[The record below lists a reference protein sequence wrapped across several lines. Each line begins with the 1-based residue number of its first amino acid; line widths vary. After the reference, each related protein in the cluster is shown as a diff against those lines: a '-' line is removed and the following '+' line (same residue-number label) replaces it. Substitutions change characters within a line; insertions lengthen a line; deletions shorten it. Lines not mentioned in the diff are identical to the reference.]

1 MALCK
6 LKRKS
11 PQNLKAFK
19 RKKQEIKKLQQ
30 LLNNSDKNVE
40 LKTKLKDKNYL
51 LEFKNMLLIMQNQ
64 LRMN

>member
-11 PQNLKAFK
+11 PQNLKVFK